1 MVTTHTIESIY
12 FDQNIIYLK
21 IDGRTVK
28 APLELVSLKLKNP
41 NETERN
47 HYKISPSGYGIH
59 WSMIDEDISV
69 EGLLKIAGNA

>member
-1 MVTTHTIESIY
+1 MVITHTIETIY
-12 FDQNIIYLK
+12 FDQNFIYLK
-21 IDGRTVK
+21 IDGQAVK
-28 APLELVSLKLKNP
+28 APLDLVSLKLKNA

-69 EGLLKIAGNA
+69 KGLLKIAGNA